1 MMTLLRRAF
10 GFSPDS
16 EEEEEDYDPTVPTYA
31 AGDSRQAQPSRETA
45 VAASADNASMP
56 AVAAATA
63 VETADN
69 AALPAALFDAVIE
82 VFNSA
87 QPDFI
92 KKCLDTE
99 AQRKFLIESIDSRL
113 REQAEQA
120 MRTSANQW
128 KDEKSR
134 LEARISEL
142 EGDDNAMTVLR
153 KENSRLQLSVDRQ
166 KRALLDR
173 INDLESQLAKQA

>member
-1 MMTLLRRAF
+1 M
-10 GFSPDS
+10 
-16 EEEEEDYDPTVPTYA
+16 
-31 AGDSRQAQPSRETA
+31 
-45 VAASADNASMP
+45 
-56 AVAAATA
+56 
-63 VETADN
+63 
-69 AALPAALFDAVIE
+69 
-82 VFNSA
+82 
-87 QPDFI
+87 
-92 KKCLDTE
+92 
-99 AQRKFLIESIDSRL
+99 SRL

-173 INDLESQLAKQA
+173 INDLESQLAK